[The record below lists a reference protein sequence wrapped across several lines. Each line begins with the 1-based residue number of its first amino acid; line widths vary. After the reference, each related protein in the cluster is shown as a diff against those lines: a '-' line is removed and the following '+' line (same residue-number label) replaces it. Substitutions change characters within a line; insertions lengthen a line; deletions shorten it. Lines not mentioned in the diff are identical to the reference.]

1 MIRGVLFDMD
11 GVLLD
16 TERLGREVLGSE
28 CAKRGYTLTEE
39 LYSKMMGTT
48 AEASHRMMMEEWGD
62 DFPYEEVTASH
73 HRRFSEIACCGGLPL
88 KKGLE
93 ECMAGL
99 KARGLRLAL
108 ATSTAR
114 PTVETY
120 IAHHPAMQNIFD
132 AMVCGSEAGRGKPAP
147 DIYLEAARRLGL
159 DIGECVGVED
169 SLNGLRSLKAANCL
183 SVMIPDLIPCD
194 ERFDGLVSH
203 RLDDLTQLC
212 GLIDRI
218 NLAPRAR

>member
-16 TERLGREVLGSE
+16 TERLGREVLTSE
-28 CAKRGYTLTEE
+28 CAKRGYRLTKE
-39 LYSKMMGTT
+39 LYARMMGTT
-48 AEASHRMMMEEWGD
+48 VEISRQYMMEDLGG

-73 HRRFSEIACCGGLPL
+73 HQRIYAIACQGGLPL

-99 KARGLRLAL
+99 KARGIRLAL

-120 IAHHPAMQNIFD
+120 IANLPALQGVFD
-132 AMVCGSEAGRGKPAP
+132 AMVCGSEAGRSKPEP
-147 DIYLEAARRLGL
+147 DIYLEAARRLEL
-159 DIGECVGVED
+159 PIEECIGVED
-169 SLNGLRSLKAANCL
+169 SLNGLRSLKAAGCV
-183 SVMIPDLIPCD
+183 SVMIPDLLPCD
-194 ERFDGLVSH
+194 ERVAGLVSH

-212 GLIDRI
+212 GLIDRL
-218 NLAPRAR
+218 NLGAKVR